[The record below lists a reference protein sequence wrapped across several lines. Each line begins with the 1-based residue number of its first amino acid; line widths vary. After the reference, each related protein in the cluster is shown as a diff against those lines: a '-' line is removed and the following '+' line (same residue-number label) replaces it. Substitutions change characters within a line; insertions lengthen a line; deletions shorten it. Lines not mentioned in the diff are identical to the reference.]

1 MTIREQALFAQPGMR
16 YCQAE
21 ALVKAMLKDA
31 TFART
36 DPAERKFVTERI
48 LENVCGRMLEEI
60 VLLET
65 MAANPKPRDV
75 FEGREVF
82 KLMFESGEFDMVV
95 RDLATGTCEIC
106 EIKHSQE
113 AVDDQFRHLVDRDK
127 CAQVERIFGR
137 ISARKVYYRGTGFV
151 HPSGVEYL
159 NVEDYLRHVGPSKGS
174 QT

>member
-1 MTIREQALFAQPGMR
+1 MR

-48 LENVCGRMLEEI
+48 LENVRGRMLEEI

-75 FEGREVF
+75 FEGRTGVLLDFPLDFRRVGVISFTLKKGRTLKNRGVF
-82 KLMFESGEFDMVV
+82 NQRVF
-95 RDLATGTCEIC
+95 
-106 EIKHSQE
+106 
-113 AVDDQFRHLVDRDK
+113 
-127 CAQVERIFGR
+127 
-137 ISARKVYYRGTGFV
+137 
-151 HPSGVEYL
+151 
-159 NVEDYLRHVGPSKGS
+159 
-174 QT
+174 